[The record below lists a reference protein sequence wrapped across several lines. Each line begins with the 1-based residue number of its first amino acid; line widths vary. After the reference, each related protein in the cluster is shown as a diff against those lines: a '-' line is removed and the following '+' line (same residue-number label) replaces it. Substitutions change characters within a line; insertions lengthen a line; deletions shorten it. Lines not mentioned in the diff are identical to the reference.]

1 MEIDVWH
8 ALGPVAGTCG
18 MCGVEERMVLG
29 EFRSRPTAVERLKGR
44 RSVASSRQVM
54 CGSCGWR
61 WTVRLTDTAPMAAIV
76 VASRNRAAEAE
87 RLVGAH
93 RNRRKSDGPT
103 PAELVPFAT
112 TEPAAVETTRVPW
125 PRTCPRRASANA

>member
-1 MEIDVWH
+1 MWH

-29 EFRSRPTAVERLKGR
+29 ELRSRPTPLERMKGR
-44 RSVASSRQVM
+44 RSEPSSRQVM

-76 VASRNRAAEAE
+76 VASRNRAAEAA
-87 RLVGAH
+87 RLRGDVGAH
-93 RNRRKSDGPT
+93 RNRRKSDGPA

-112 TEPAAVETTRVPW
+112 T
-125 PRTCPRRASANA
+125 